1 MSRSERWLRAILV
14 FISAFHLIAG
24 VGLMFSLPFQQWAV
38 ALYGAHVSWDASSV
52 YFIRIIGSFAF
63 VLGFLALMAS
73 RDPLKYKIVVI
84 GFIEFFILRN
94 INRHLYSNELYA
106 GFGVSPLVNDLTT
119 AFFGV
124 QAILLAVLLWRAGR
138 EARTKS
144 SAPETLPP
152 DLP

>member
-24 VGLMFSLPFQQWAV
+24 AGLMFSVRFQQWAV
-38 ALYGAHVSWDASSV
+38 ALYGAHVSWDASSI
-52 YFIRIIGSFAF
+52 YFVRIIGSFAF
-63 VLGFLALMAS
+63 VLGFLAVMAS
-73 RDPLKYKIVVI
+73 RDPLKHKIVII
-84 GFIEFFILRN
+84 GFIEFFLLRN
-94 INRHLYSNELYA
+94 VNRHLYSSELYA

-119 AFFGV
+119 AFFGA
-124 QAILLAVLLWRAGR
+124 QAVLLAVLLWRADR
-138 EARTKS
+138 EARTKI